1 MPDFSAEKAGLTVKK
16 GGGGGGSVSNSV
28 TYDNSAIHEARK
40 SKSAANQM
48 QGKAWKAAYDGDI
61 STAMDSAQSIRSLQQ
76 QAKDAHNTG
85 SLVASKRSSATAPTK
100 GTSTFTFD
108 NRESKEK

>member
-1 MPDFSAEKAGLTVKK
+1 MSDEKAGLLIKK

-40 SKSAANQM
+40 SKAAANQL

-76 QAKDAHNTG
+76 QAKDAQKTG
-85 SLVASKRSSATAPTK
+85 SLVASKRSSSTAPTK
-100 GTSTFTFD
+100 GTSTYSYD
-108 NRESKEK
+108 NREIKEK

>member
-1 MPDFSAEKAGLTVKK
+1 MSEKAGILIKK
-16 GGGGGGSVSNSV
+16 GGGGGGSASSSV

-40 SKSAANQM
+40 SKAAASQM

-76 QAKDAHNTG
+76 QSKDAQNTG
-85 SLVASKRSSATAPTK
+85 SLIASKRSSASAPSK
-100 GTSTFTFD
+100 GSTTYSYD
-108 NRESKEK
+108 NREGK

>member
-1 MPDFSAEKAGLTVKK
+1 MSEQAGVVIKK
-16 GGGGGGSVSNSV
+16 GGGGGGSVSNSI

-61 STAMDSAQSIRSLQQ
+61 STSMDTAQSIRSLQQ

-100 GTSTFTFD
+100 GTQTYSYD
-108 NRESKEK
+108 NRPTKEK

>member
-1 MPDFSAEKAGLTVKK
+1 MPEKAGILIKR
-16 GGGGGGSVSNSV
+16 GGGGGGSVSNSI

-61 STAMDSAQSIRSLQQ
+61 STAVDSAQSIRSLQQ
-76 QAKDAHNTG
+76 QSKDAQNTG

-100 GTSTFTFD
+100 GTSTYSYD
-108 NRESKEK
+108 NRKSKE

>member
-1 MPDFSAEKAGLTVKK
+1 MSDEKAGVLIKN
-16 GGGGGGSVSNSV
+16 GGGGGGSVSNSI

-40 SKSAANQM
+40 SKAAANQM
-48 QGKAWKAAYDGDI
+48 QGKSWKAAYDGDI

-76 QAKDAHNTG
+76 QAKDAQGTG

-100 GTSTFTFD
+100 GTSTYSYD
-108 NRESKEK
+108 NREGK

>member
-1 MPDFSAEKAGLTVKK
+1 MSEKAGILIKK
-16 GGGGGGSVSNSV
+16 GGGGGGSASSSV

-40 SKSAANQM
+40 SKAAAGQM

-76 QAKDAHNTG
+76 QSKDAQNTG
-85 SLVASKRSSATAPTK
+85 SLIASKRSSASAPSK
-100 GTSTFTFD
+100 GSTTYSYD
-108 NRESKEK
+108 NREGK